1 MTMRLQGS
9 AAAEWRQHWL
19 VVLAAGFG
27 ISLATV
33 HLYSIGVM
41 LAPIEQEFGWSRAQ
55 ITSGLLVSSVFG
67 VIFSP
72 FMGFAIDRF
81 GARRIAIIGTIFLS
95 CALASLSLAA
105 SDIRSWWIL
114 WTFVATATL
123 FTKPTVWAAGVS
135 SLFASGRGLALSI
148 TFAGSGI
155 GSALT
160 PLLTFH
166 LIEHFGWRAAYI
178 GLACFWGG
186 IAIPLTV
193 FLFVSAKDLQRR
205 GGDAA
210 GRPAMAVT
218 GLSPREGLTSFV
230 YIRLALAAVALSLAA
245 TAVIS
250 NVVPILTSA
259 GLTRESAATIASAVG
274 ISTIV
279 GRLSG
284 GYFLDRFNAGRI
296 AAICAAL
303 PIASCLLIL
312 ALPGDVLASLV
323 AVSILGLAFGAEYD
337 AVGYLAS
344 RLFGM
349 RSFGVLF
356 GTIIGLLT
364 FVGGMGPTL
373 ANHAYDVTG
382 SYELVLRGFIPCA
395 LLSSLLFLTLGPYPD
410 FEQAR

>member
-9 AAAEWRQHWL
+9 ASAEWRQHWP
-19 VVLAAGFG
+19 VVLASGFG

-33 HLYSIGVM
+33 HIYSIGVM

-67 VIFSP
+67 VILSP

-81 GARRIAIIGTIFLS
+81 GARRIAITGTILLS
-95 CALASLSLAA
+95 AALASLSLATP
-105 SDIRSWWIL
+105 DIRSWWFL

-135 SLFASGRGLALSI
+135 SLFSSGRGLALSI

-160 PLLTFH
+160 PLLSYH

-186 IAIPLTV
+186 IAIPLTA
-193 FLFVSAKDLQRR
+193 FLFVSAKDIHRR
-205 GGDAA
+205 DSEAETK
-210 GRPAMAVT
+210 PLLVVT
-218 GLSPREGLTSFV
+218 GMSPREGLTSFI

-250 NVVPILTSA
+250 NVVPILTST
-259 GLTRESAATIASAVG
+259 GLSREAAATIASAVG
-274 ISTIV
+274 IATII

-284 GYFLDRFNAGRI
+284 GYFLDRFNGGRI

-303 PIASCLLIL
+303 PIPSCLLLL
-312 ALPGDVLASLV
+312 AFPGNAIASLA

-337 AVGYLAS
+337 SVGYLAS

-356 GTIIGLLT
+356 GTIIGLLA
-364 FVGGMGPTL
+364 FVGGTGPML
-373 ANHAYDVTG
+373 ANYVYDVTG
-382 SYELVLRGFIPCA
+382 SYELVLWGFIPCA
-395 LLSSLLFLTLGPYPD
+395 LLSALLFATLGPYPD
-410 FEQAR
+410 FETAD

>member
-1 MTMRLQGS
+1 MRLEGS
-9 AAAEWRQHWL
+9 AAAEWRQHWP

-72 FMGFAIDRF
+72 FMGLAIDRF
-81 GARRIAIIGTIFLS
+81 GARRIAIVGTILLS
-95 CALASLSLAA
+95 CALASLSLAT
-105 SDIRSWWIL
+105 SDIRSWWML

-160 PLLTFH
+160 PLLSYY
-166 LIEHFGWRAAYI
+166 LIEHFGWRVAYI

-186 IAIPLTV
+186 IAIPLTL
-193 FLFVSAKDLQRR
+193 FLFMSAKDLHRR
-205 GGDAA
+205 GNEAA
-210 GRPAMAVT
+210 SKPPMAVT
-218 GLSPREGLTSFV
+218 GMSPREGLTSFV
-230 YIRLALAAVALSLAA
+230 YMRLALAAVALSLAA

-250 NVVPILTSA
+250 NAVPILTST
-259 GLTRESAATIASAVG
+259 GLARECAATIASAVG
-274 ISTIV
+274 ISTVI

-284 GYFLDRFNAGRI
+284 GYFLDRFNGGRI

-303 PIASCLLIL
+303 PMTSCLLLL
-312 ALPGDVLASLV
+312 ALPGDAMASLV
-323 AVSILGLAFGAEYD
+323 AMSILGLAFGAEYD
-337 AVGYLAS
+337 SVGYLAS

-356 GTIIGLLT
+356 GTIIGLLV
-364 FVGGMGPTL
+364 FAGGIGPLL
-373 ANHAYDVTG
+373 ANYIYDVTG
-382 SYELVLRGFIPCA
+382 SYELVLWGFIPCA

-410 FEQAR
+410 FEKAG

>member
-33 HLYSIGVM
+33 HLYSTGVM

-55 ITSGLLVSSVFG
+55 ISSGMLVASVFG
-67 VIFSP
+67 VVFSP

-81 GARRIAIIGTIFLS
+81 GPRRIAIIGTILLS
-95 CALASLSLAA
+95 CALASLSFAT
-105 SDIRSWWIL
+105 SDIRSWWML

-135 SLFASGRGLALSI
+135 SLFASGRGLALSV

-160 PLLTFH
+160 PLLAYH
-166 LIEHFGWRAAYI
+166 LIEHFGWRGAYI

-186 IAIPLTV
+186 IAIPLT
-193 FLFVSAKDLQRR
+193 FLLFVSAKDLHRRR
-205 GGDAA
+205 GETES
-210 GRPAMAVT
+210 RPLLALE
-218 GLSPREGLTSFV
+218 GLSPREGLTSPV

-250 NVVPILTSA
+250 NVVPILTST

-274 ISTIV
+274 ISTVV

-284 GYFLDRFNAGRI
+284 GYFLDRFNAGRV

-303 PIASCLLIL
+303 PIASCLLLLIS
-312 ALPGDVLASLV
+312 PGDAIVSLV
-323 AVSILGLAFGAEYD
+323 AVSILGFAFGAEYD
-337 AVGYLAS
+337 SVGYLAS

-356 GTIIGLLT
+356 GTIIGLLA
-364 FVGGMGPTL
+364 FVAGIGPML
-373 ANHAYDVTG
+373 ANHVYDVTG
-382 SYELVLRGFIPCA
+382 SYVLVLWGFIPCA

-410 FEQAR
+410 FETAD